1 MVKLCNKKNCQSI
14 CHINA
19 AKKPFAKCLKHL
31 NDGKRLSEQ
40 KFRKRLETLDESGV
54 LSKARGLKVKGLT
67 ALRMRKL
74 RSDRKAVIFSI
85 ESENI
90 RRLATKL
97 NLVRGGLRYVV
108 IQDAIP
114 QSVTL
119 GAIKTRGRISPITFS
134 CSPPYLRT
142 MRNVSNSLDI
152 MPDLLEAIKIVFP
165 DCLTIKVKLLHS
177 EAGDTAQLTPI

>member
-114 QSVTL
+114 QSEK
-119 GAIKTRGRISPITFS
+119 KTVFAFARHNCKYAVPK
-134 CSPPYLRT
+134 RT
-142 MRNVSNSLDI
+142 NQ
-152 MPDLLEAIKIVFP
+152 FF
-165 DCLTIKVKLLHS
+165 C
-177 EAGDTAQLTPI
+177 AGEGDFQ

>member
-1 MVKLCNKKNCQSI
+1 MS
-14 CHINA
+14 
-19 AKKPFAKCLKHL
+19 
-31 NDGKRLSEQ
+31 
-40 KFRKRLETLDESGV
+40 
-54 LSKARGLKVKGLT
+54 
-67 ALRMRKL
+67 KL
-74 RSDRKAVIFSI
+74 RSDRKAVISSI
-85 ESENI
+85 ESDNV

-134 CSPPYLRT
+134 CTPPYLRR

-152 MPDLLEAIKIVFP
+152 MPDLLGLFSLIA
-165 DCLTIKVKLLHS
+165 
-177 EAGDTAQLTPI
+177 